1 MKKTISGVNLPL
13 INISCLVKAGLV
25 SLILIIPVLF
35 SFGCAGHTPVSK
47 GGPLPYDP
55 AGLITRMLDQ
65 EKRVHSFYASGTILV
80 KGWAWKSD
88 AELLIAGTREPLKI
102 KLEITHPWG
111 KPILHI
117 LIDKNRLEILSFD
130 EKRVYVGELT
140 AESLSRLSLPGEF
153 CNLNLIWSVLRGYPH
168 IAVYDRISYSD
179 MYRIILVD
187 QEDMDIEII
196 DLYPENL
203 LPKRVLFPGD
213 SLDIFFSGYKNSD
226 GIDYA
231 EEVTVNNFEGRKD
244 LTIKTRKMVF
254 NKPIPDEIFILEK
267 PGTFETV
274 YMDER

>member
-1 MKKTISGVNLPL
+1 VKKTISGVDIPFC
-13 INISCLVKAGLV
+13 NISYPVRAGLI
-25 SLILIIPVLF
+25 SLIIIIQFLL
-35 SFGCAGHTPVSK
+35 SFGCAGYRPVSK
-47 GGPLPYDP
+47 GGPLHYDP
-55 AGLITRMLDQ
+55 ADLITRMLDQ
-65 EKRVHSFYASGTILV
+65 EKRVLSFYASGTVLV
-80 KGWAWKSD
+80 KGWAWKSE

-140 AESLSRLSLPGEF
+140 AESLSRLFLPGEF
-153 CNLNLIWSVLRGYPH
+153 CDLNLIWSVLRGYPH
-168 IAVYDRISYSD
+168 IAVHDRISYSD
-179 MYRIILVD
+179 MYRINLTN

-213 SLDIFFSGYKNSD
+213 SLDIFFSGYKKSD

-231 EEVTVNNFEGRKD
+231 EEVTVNNFEGKKD

-254 NKPIPDEIFILEK
+254 NKPVPDEIFILEK
-267 PGTFETV
+267 PMTFETV
-274 YMDER
+274 NMN

>member
-1 MKKTISGVNLPL
+1 VKKTISGVNLPL
-13 INISCLVKAGLV
+13 INISCPVKAGLV

-35 SFGCAGHTPVSK
+35 SFGCAGRTPVSK

-80 KGWAWKSD
+80 KGWAWKSE

-179 MYRIILVD
+179 MYRINLFD

>member
-13 INISCLVKAGLV
+13 INISRPVKAGLI

-35 SFGCAGHTPVSK
+35 SFGCAGYTPVSK

-65 EKRVHSFYASGTILV
+65 EKRAHSFYASGTILV
-80 KGWAWKSD
+80 KGWAWKSE

-179 MYRIILVD
+179 MYRINLID

-213 SLDIFFSGYKNSD
+213 SLDIFFSGYKNND

-254 NKPIPDEIFILEK
+254 NKSVPHEIFILEK
-267 PGTFETV
+267 PRTFETV

>member
-13 INISCLVKAGLV
+13 INISRPVKAGLI

-35 SFGCAGHTPVSK
+35 SFGCAGYTPVSK

-65 EKRVHSFYASGTILV
+65 EKRAHSFYASGTILV
-80 KGWAWKSD
+80 KGWAWKSE

-179 MYRIILVD
+179 MYRINLID
-187 QEDMDIEII
+187 QEDMEIEII

-203 LPKRVLFPGD
+203 LPKKVLFPGD
-213 SLDIFFSGYKNSD
+213 SLDIFFSGYKNND

-254 NKPIPDEIFILEK
+254 NKSVPHEIFIMEK
-267 PGTFETV
+267 PRTFETV

>member
-13 INISCLVKAGLV
+13 INISCPVKAGLV

-35 SFGCAGHTPVSK
+35 SFGCAGRTPVSK

-80 KGWAWKSD
+80 KGWAWKSE

-179 MYRIILVD
+179 MYRINLFD

>member
-1 MKKTISGVNLPL
+1 VKKTISGVNLPL
-13 INISCLVKAGLV
+13 INISRPVKAGLI

-35 SFGCAGHTPVSK
+35 SFGCAGYTPVSK
-47 GGPLPYDP
+47 GGPLPYDHT
-55 AGLITRMLDQ
+55 GLITRMLDQ
-65 EKRVHSFYASGTILV
+65 EKRAHSFYASGTILV
-80 KGWAWKSD
+80 KGWAWKSE

-179 MYRIILVD
+179 MYRINLVD

-213 SLDIFFSGYKNSD
+213 SLDIFFSGYKNND

-254 NKPIPDEIFILEK
+254 NKSVPHEIFILEK
-267 PGTFETV
+267 PRTFETV